1 LFQAESRGKVCGD
14 VVPDSTQRQIQNT
27 AAPVDALVVDDGR
40 GLSQLARA
48 IVDNVR
54 LVGEQLRQ
62 VLLERGAGEQGAV
75 LHLQGLVG
83 VERNLQARDDLIDL
97 VIWRQQLLS
106 NEAVGFQTVQKK
118 LQVQCGIY
126 LFVVLFFFY
135 EAPLVQERGQPTTPC
150 EHGGADDLLVFSQ

>member
-83 VERNLQARDDLIDL
+83 VERNLQARDDLLDL
-97 VIWRQQLLS
+97 VILRQQLLS
-106 NEAVGFQTVQKK
+106 NEAVDFQTVQMK
-118 LQVQCGIY
+118 LQV
-126 LFVVLFFFY
+126 
-135 EAPLVQERGQPTTPC
+135 R
-150 EHGGADDLLVFSQ
+150 